1 MDANTNKPIAPTDLI
16 EPTEEVDAI
25 KAIEAVEAIEALLP
39 QTQCTRCGYP
49 DCHAYAVAIA
59 SGEASINQCPP
70 GGHSGIERL
79 AALLDV
85 EAEPLNPEF
94 GFEGPRTTAVIDEQ
108 RCIGCTLCIQAC
120 PLDAIVGR
128 AKRMHTV
135 LTACC
140 SGCDLCVAP
149 CPVDCIDMV
158 NLDTLAENGYV
169 EAARMLAHSIDDLAP
184 LFRRRYAERQRR
196 TQRRREERQRRL
208 NNKAGAATAGERLE
222 TESAAKDKKAA
233 TIAAALKRARA
244 RRSINT

>member
-1 MDANTNKPIAPTDLI
+1 MQPIDPI
-16 EPTEEVDAI
+16 
-25 KAIEAVEAIEALLP
+25 EAIESLLP

-59 SGEASINQCPP
+59 GGEAPINQCPP
-70 GGHSGIERL
+70 GGQRGIERL
-79 AALLDV
+79 AALLNMT
-85 EAEPLNPEF
+85 AEPLNPEF
-94 GFEGPRTTAVIDEQ
+94 GVEGPRTTAVIDEQ

-158 NLDTLAENGYV
+158 NLETLAANGYM
-169 EAARMLAHSIDDLAP
+169 EARRMLDHSVDDLAP
-184 LFRRRYAERQRR
+184 VFRRRYAERQTRN
-196 TQRRREERQRRL
+196 QRRQEERERRL
-208 NNKAGAATAGERLE
+208 RRKAGVRSKGKQHESS
-222 TESAAKDKKAA
+222 SAANEKKADI
-233 TIAAALKRARA
+233 IAAALKRARV
-244 RRSINT
+244 RRGS

>member
-1 MDANTNKPIAPTDLI
+1 MDADAGEQLEPI
-16 EPTEEVDAI
+16 EPPGAI
-25 KAIEAVEAIEALLP
+25 EAIEALLP

-59 SGEASINQCPP
+59 SGEAPINQCPP
-70 GGHSGIERL
+70 GGQTGIERL
-79 AALLDV
+79 AALLGV
-85 EAEPLNPEF
+85 EAEPLNPDF
-94 GFEGPRTTAVIDEQ
+94 GVESPRTTAVIDEE

-135 LTACC
+135 LTVCC

-158 NLDTLAENGYV
+158 SLETLATTGYV
-169 EAARMLAHSIDDLAP
+169 EARRALDNSINDLAP
-184 LFRRRYAERQRR
+184 VFRRRYAERRQR
-196 TQRRREERQRRL
+196 TRRRQEERQRRL
-208 NNKAGAATAGERLE
+208 RLKAGNRTRGPRRESS
-222 TESAAKDKKAA
+222 SAADDKKAA

-244 RRSINT
+244 RRGIDT

>member
-1 MDANTNKPIAPTDLI
+1 MDA
-16 EPTEEVDAI
+16 DAS
-25 KAIEAVEAIEALLP
+25 KAIESIEALLP

-70 GGHSGIERL
+70 GGQTGIERL
-79 AALLDV
+79 AALLNV
-85 EAEPLNPEF
+85 EAEPLNPDF
-94 GFEGPRTTAVIDEQ
+94 GVEGPRTTAIIDEQ

-135 LTACC
+135 LTLCC

-158 NLDTLAENGYV
+158 NLETLAANGYV
-169 EAARMLAHSIDDLAP
+169 EARRVLDHSIDDLAP
-184 LFRRRYAERQRR
+184 VFRRRKGNDGSKSKQAIEASARGVNPVPQP
-196 TQRRREERQRRL
+196 
-208 NNKAGAATAGERLE
+208 AT
-222 TESAAKDKKAA
+222 KK
-233 TIAAALKRARA
+233 
-244 RRSINT
+244 RRSLQRH

>member
-1 MDANTNKPIAPTDLI
+1 MDA
-16 EPTEEVDAI
+16 DAS
-25 KAIEAVEAIEALLP
+25 KAIESIEALLP

-70 GGHSGIERL
+70 GGQTGIERL
-79 AALLDV
+79 AALLNV
-85 EAEPLNPEF
+85 EAEPLNPDF
-94 GFEGPRTTAVIDEQ
+94 GVEGPRTTAIIDEQ

-135 LTACC
+135 LTLCC

-158 NLDTLAENGYV
+158 NLETLAANGYV
-169 EAARMLAHSIDDLAP
+169 EARRVLDHSIDDLAP
-184 LFRRRYAERQRR
+184 VFRWRRCFDAVTASASKEPG
-196 TQRRREERQRRL
+196 
-208 NNKAGAATAGERLE
+208 AGKRKGNGGSESKQAIEPTARDVNPIPQPAT
-222 TESAAKDKKAA
+222 KK
-233 TIAAALKRARA
+233 
-244 RRSINT
+244 RRSLQRH

>member
-1 MDANTNKPIAPTDLI
+1 MDA
-16 EPTEEVDAI
+16 DAS
-25 KAIEAVEAIEALLP
+25 KAIESIEALLP

-70 GGHSGIERL
+70 GGQTGIERL
-79 AALLDV
+79 AALLNV
-85 EAEPLNPEF
+85 EAEPLNPDF
-94 GFEGPRTTAVIDEQ
+94 GVEGPRTTAIIDEQ

-135 LTACC
+135 LTLCC

-158 NLDTLAENGYV
+158 NLETLAANGYV
-169 EAARMLAHSIDDLAP
+169 EARRVLDHSIDDRAP
-184 LFRRRYAERQRR
+184 VFRSRYAERQQR
-196 TQRRREERQRRL
+196 TRRRQEERQRRL
-208 NNKAGAATAGERLE
+208 RIKAGDRTNGTRRESDSTAG
-222 TESAAKDKKAA
+222 DKKAA
-233 TIAAALKRARA
+233 IIAAALKRARA
-244 RRSINT
+244 RRGIDT

>member
-1 MDANTNKPIAPTDLI
+1 MAPKANEVVKPTDRAGVI
-16 EPTEEVDAI
+16 E
-25 KAIEAVEAIEALLP
+25 AIEAVLP

-49 DCHAYAVAIA
+49 DCNAYAIAIA
-59 SGEASINQCPP
+59 DREARINQCPP
-70 GGHSGIERL
+70 GGQRGIERL

-94 GFEGPRTTAVIDEQ
+94 GVEGPRTTAVIDEQ

-135 LTACC
+135 LTASC

-158 NLDTLAENGYV
+158 ELETLAANRYP
-169 EAARMLAHSIDDLAP
+169 EAARMLEHPIDELAP
-184 LFRRRYAERQRR
+184 VFRRRYAERERR
-196 TQRRREERQRRL
+196 ARRRQEERQRRL
-208 NNKAGAATAGERLE
+208 RDKAGVRPGSA
-222 TESAAKDKKAA
+222 SAASDKKAA
-233 TIAAALKRARA
+233 AIAAALKRARA
-244 RRSINT
+244 RRGMNT